1 MSFSAYLNDLVNQ
14 NHRSFQQYSGLR
26 WMNNYLAMEME
37 DQRNALMNQFSNQ
50 VKWSFYETRPWINSL
65 SQGCRLCGEGQW
77 SCLFITGLCNANCF
91 YCPTSQQADHLP
103 TTQQFEFKTA
113 LDYAAYINRMKFKG
127 ISFSGGEPLL
137 FFDRLTDYLTTI
149 RRECSPDL
157 YVWMYT
163 NGKLFT
169 PEKAEI
175 LANLRLDEI
184 RFDIG
189 ATQYAVDTIR
199 HAKGK
204 IPHITVEIPAVP
216 EKLALIKSLLPEL
229 IESGVTNLNLHQ
241 MRLTPYNV
249 SKLEKHPYTYLHG
262 EAPVVA
268 ESELAALELI
278 RFVDEHQLNL
288 GVNYCGFQY
297 KNRFQKSGFRV
308 KVAQELIGN
317 QTQITEAG
325 YIIQIIGFEDKSI
338 DAPQAI
344 TLEKF
349 IADSQNYHHVEI
361 SFFGVLLKEKSHNDA
376 DLFEIQ
382 IGNKNFVVRQKTTGP
397 VLIILRDDFVDLL
410 EILSGTT
417 SVPPERND
425 LFTIWKHT
433 LIERGFRDYV

>member
-14 NHRSFQQYSGLR
+14 NHRSFQQHTGLR
-26 WMNNYLAMEME
+26 WMNTYLAMEME
-37 DQRNALMNQFSNQ
+37 DRRNELINQFTKQ
-50 VKWSFYETRPWINSL
+50 VTWSFKGSKPWINSI
-65 SQGCRLCGEGQW
+65 SRGCQLCGEGEW

-103 TTQQFEFKTA
+103 TTQQFEFEKAT
-113 LDYAAYINRMKFKG
+113 DYATYINRMKFKG
-127 ISFSGGEPLL
+127 VSFSGGEPLL

-149 RRECSPDL
+149 RQECSPDL

-175 LANLRLDEI
+175 LGNLGLDEI

-189 ATQYAVDTIR
+189 ATQYAFDTIH

-216 EKLALIKSLLPEL
+216 EKLELIKSLLPQL
-229 IESGVTNLNLHQ
+229 MESGVTNLNLHQ

-268 ESELAALELI
+268 ESELAALEII
-278 RFVDEHQLNL
+278 RYVGEQGLNL

-308 KVAQELIGN
+308 KVARELIGN

-325 YIIQIIGFEDKSI
+325 YIVQIIGFEEESM

-344 TLEKF
+344 SLENF
-349 IADSQNYHHVEI
+349 IADSQKYHHVEI
-361 SFFGVLLKEKSHNDA
+361 SFFGVLVKEKTDLDA
-376 DLFEIQ
+376 DLFEVE
-382 IGNKNFVVRQKTTGP
+382 IGNKNYVVRQKTTGP
-397 VLIILRDDFVDLL
+397 VLIIVREDFADLL

-417 SVPPERND
+417 TLPPDRDD

-433 LIERGFRDYV
+433 VIETGFRDYM